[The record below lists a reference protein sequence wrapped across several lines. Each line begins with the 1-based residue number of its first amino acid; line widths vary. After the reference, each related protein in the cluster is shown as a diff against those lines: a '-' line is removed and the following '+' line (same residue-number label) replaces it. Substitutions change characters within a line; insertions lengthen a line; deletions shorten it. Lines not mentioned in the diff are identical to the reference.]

1 MFPLKQWWWIN
12 PLVRELSALRK
23 SWTVSCRRTTPSPS
37 RPTTVGRDQMEQ
49 MQKNPTSKSG
59 WAGLRGSFGSKF
71 VVIYGI
77 IESKSEPSVQAG
89 RLSMGPLWLI
99 WSNLP
104 SRVIIVIKRA
114 AKWTWAAWTPLH
126 ICILGGT
133 ALSLDVSEF
142 TSENQVGIDAG
153 KLLICLKSVW
163 SW

>member
-1 MFPLKQWWWIN
+1 MGLKSTGRMFPLKQWWWIN

-114 AKWTWAAWTPLH
+114 AKWT
-126 ICILGGT
+126 
-133 ALSLDVSEF
+133 
-142 TSENQVGIDAG
+142 
-153 KLLICLKSVW
+153 
-163 SW
+163 